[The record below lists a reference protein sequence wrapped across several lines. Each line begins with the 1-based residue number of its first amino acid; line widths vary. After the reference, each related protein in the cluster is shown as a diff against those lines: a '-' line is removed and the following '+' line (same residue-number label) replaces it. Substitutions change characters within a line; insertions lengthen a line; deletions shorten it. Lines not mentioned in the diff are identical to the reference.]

1 MAKRKI
7 AMNAA
12 EQERYDDYKTI
23 RVVRSTIRKIRK
35 EKKTVP
41 NFLFDQL
48 NEFKYKVKYPSLYR
62 RALAGREEPWK
73 R

>member
-23 RVVRSTIRKIRK
+23 RVVRNTIRKIRK
-35 EKKTVP
+35 EKKAVP
-41 NFLFDQL
+41 TFLIDQL
-48 NEFKYKVKYPSLYR
+48 NEFKYKVKYPAHYR
-62 RALAGREEPWK
+62 RALTLGEEPWK

>member
-1 MAKRKI
+1 MTKRKI

-35 EKKTVP
+35 EKKVVP
-41 NFLFDQL
+41 TFLIDQL
-48 NEFKYKVKYPSLYR
+48 NEFKYKVKYPAHYR
-62 RALAGREEPWK
+62 RALTLGEEPWK

>member
-7 AMNAA
+7 AMNSA

-35 EKKTVP
+35 EKKAVP
-41 NFLFDQL
+41 TFLIDQL
-48 NEFKYKVKYPSLYR
+48 NEFKYKVKYPAHYR
-62 RALAGREEPWK
+62 RALTLGEEPWK

>member
-23 RVVRSTIRKIRK
+23 RVVRSTIRKIRN
-35 EKKTVP
+35 EKKAVP
-41 NFLFDQL
+41 TFLIDQL
-48 NEFKYKVKYPSLYR
+48 NEFKYKVKYPAHYR
-62 RALAGREEPWK
+62 RALTLGEEPWK

>member
-48 NEFKYKVKYPSLYR
+48 NEFKYKVKYPAHYR
-62 RALAGREEPWK
+62 RALTMGEEPWK